1 MSLDEDEF
9 TLGRRRP
16 QITCVIIYPGIWIIV
31 YLVGMGQ
38 QGELEQLREVEEW
51 RLRDVPGLFPGA
63 GS

>member
-16 QITCVIIYPGIWIIV
+16 QIACVIIYPGIWIIV

-38 QGELEQLREVEEW
+38 QGELEQLREVEE
-51 RLRDVPGLFPGA
+51 
-63 GS
+63 